1 MPNIDAI
8 LQWLQH
14 PTHPILSWTL
24 LVVGVLLVCAIRV
37 YDSHS
42 GRF

>member
-1 MPNIDAI
+1 MPTIDAI

-14 PTHPILSWTL
+14 PTHPAILWTL
-24 LVVGVLLVCAIRV
+24 LVFGVLLVGAVRV